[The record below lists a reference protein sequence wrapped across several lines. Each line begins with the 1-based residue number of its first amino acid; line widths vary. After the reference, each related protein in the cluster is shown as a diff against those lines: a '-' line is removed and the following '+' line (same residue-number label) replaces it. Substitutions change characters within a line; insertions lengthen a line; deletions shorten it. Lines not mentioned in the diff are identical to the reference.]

1 MLPAGLGQRP
11 SPPWPGGAGEVGRC
25 KRGCGAQGGDPGP
38 ASQAAA
44 AVQPCGDPLPAM
56 EPALNPTPRLQAEL
70 EKTQN
75 KLTEETD
82 RARVAEQRMRAE
94 IDQARVDEHRPLWPL

>member
-1 MLPAGLGQRP
+1 
-11 SPPWPGGAGEVGRC
+11 
-25 KRGCGAQGGDPGP
+25 
-38 ASQAAA
+38 
-44 AVQPCGDPLPAM
+44 M